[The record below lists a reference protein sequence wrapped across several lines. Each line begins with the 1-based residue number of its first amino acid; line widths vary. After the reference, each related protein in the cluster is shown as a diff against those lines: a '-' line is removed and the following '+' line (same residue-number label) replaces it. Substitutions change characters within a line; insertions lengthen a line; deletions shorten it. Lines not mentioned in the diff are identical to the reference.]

1 VKSTVE
7 HGREAENAVADYLR
21 AQGAAIIGMNV
32 RSGHYEID
40 LIATQ
45 NDLVMIVEVR
55 TRGAGSFA
63 NAFESIDW
71 KKRKRIIAAA
81 QSLWRSRL
89 SKLPGVNRLR
99 FDAASVTFEE
109 DGEARV
115 EYVSGAF
122 TA

>member
-1 VKSTVE
+1 MTTVE
-7 HGREAENAVADYLR
+7 HGRRAEQIVADYLKGT
-21 AQGAAIIGMNV
+21 GASIVGTNV

-40 LIATQ
+40 VIATK

-55 TRGAGSFA
+55 TRGPGSYEGAFA
-63 NAFESIDW
+63 SIDW
-71 KKRKRIIAAA
+71 KKRKRIVSAA

-99 FDAASVTFEE
+99 FDCASVSFEE
-109 DGEARV
+109 APPKV
-115 EYVSGAF
+115 EYVTGAF

>member
-1 VKSTVE
+1 M
-7 HGREAENAVADYLR
+7 VADYLR
-21 AQGAAIIGMNV
+21 AQGASIVGTNV

-40 LIATQ
+40 LIAQ
-45 NDLVMIVEVR
+45 KDDLVMIVEVR
-55 TRGAGSFA
+55 TRGPGSYA

-89 SKLPGVNRLR
+89 SKLLGVDRLR
-99 FDAASVTFEE
+99 FDAAAVSFEN
-109 DGEARV
+109 GETSV
-115 EYVSGAF
+115 EYIAGAF

>member
-1 VKSTVE
+1 M
-7 HGREAENAVADYLR
+7 R
-21 AQGAAIIGMNV
+21 ARGATIVGANV

-40 LIATQ
+40 LIARE

-55 TRGAGSFA
+55 TRGSGSFT
-63 NAFESIDW
+63 NALASIDW

-89 SKLPGVNRLR
+89 SKIPGVNRLR
-99 FDAASVTFEE
+99 FDAASVTFEG
-109 DGEARV
+109 DVASV
-115 EYVSGAF
+115 EYISGAF

>member
-1 VKSTVE
+1 MKKTTVE
-7 HGREAENAVADYLR
+7 HGREAETAVADYLR
-21 AQGAAIIGMNV
+21 GEGAHVLDANV

-40 LIATQ
+40 LIATKGE
-45 NDLVMIVEVR
+45 LVMIVEVR

-63 NAFESIDW
+63 NALESIDW

-89 SKLPGVNRLR
+89 SKLPGINRLR
-99 FDAASVTFEE
+99 FDAAAVTFE
-109 DGEARV
+109 DGVARV
-115 EYVSGAF
+115 DYVPGAF